1 MISPDPPSPLTVTGS
16 RIAWECPW
24 YAIRQD
30 DLILPGGQPGVYNVV
45 EKCDAVWIVP
55 VTAAGKVVLIHNYRH
70 TLGEWCWELPAGGI
84 KAGQTPLEA
93 AQDELMEEIGG
104 TAPTWHFL
112 LRAATMN
119 GLGREI
125 GHFFLATGVT
135 LATPHLEP
143 TEVLTIHPTSLDEA
157 VRMAHTGAINDAL
170 SITALLLA
178 AHALEDGL
186 SIPRGD

>member
-1 MISPDPPSPLTVTGS
+1 MTSPKPPSPFTVTGS

-30 DLILPGGQPGVYNVV
+30 DLILPDGRPGVYNVV
-45 EKCDAVWIVP
+45 DKCDAVWIVP
-55 VTAAGKVVLIHNYRH
+55 ITPTGEIALIHNYRH

-84 KAGQTPLEA
+84 KAGQTPLKA
-93 AQDELMEEIGG
+93 AQAELLEEIGG
-104 TAPTWHFL
+104 TAESWRFL

-119 GLGREI
+119 GLGSEI

-135 LATPHLEP
+135 LDTPQPEP
-143 TEVLTIHPTSLDEA
+143 TEAMTVHVLPLAEA
-157 VRMAHTGAINDAL
+157 VRMARTGAINDAL

-178 AHALEDGL
+178 VHALEDGAGA
-186 SIPRGD
+186 PD